1 MLCSKGQPYQSVLRT
16 TFFDCSCSLQLTTP
30 CVVLLFSLCL
40 PSLLFSSLFYRWP
53 WLALVTWLCLVLSFV
68 STHFPRS
75 PRLRACSKTPEISS
89 LQWNHWNLK
98 QGTSQISIRVHL
110 PFTDSFSR
118 IDWVIAVARCDMQLS
133 RLPSNNS
140 TTCTLQQKCRLEML
154 QNVNAAFDWIEVHK

>member
-1 MLCSKGQPYQSVLRT
+1 MFKRATLPKCVAHNFLR
-16 TFFDCSCSLQLTTP
+16 LQLLSP
-30 CVVLLFSLCL
+30 ADNSMCSSALLIMSPF
-40 PSLLFSSLFYRWP
+40 SLLFSSLFYRWP
-53 WLALVTWLCLVLSFV
+53 WLALVTWLCLVLSVV
-68 STHFPRS
+68 STHFSGS
-75 PRLRACSKTPEISS
+75 PRLRACSKTPEISA
-89 LQWNHWNLK
+89 LEWNHWNLK

-118 IDWVIAVARCDMQLS
+118 IDWVIAVARCDMPLS